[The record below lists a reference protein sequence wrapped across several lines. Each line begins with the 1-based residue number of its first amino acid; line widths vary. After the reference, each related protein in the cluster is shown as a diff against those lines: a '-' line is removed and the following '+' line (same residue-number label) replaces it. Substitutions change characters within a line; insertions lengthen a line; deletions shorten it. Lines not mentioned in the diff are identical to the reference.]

1 MLKPLSAFAALAVL
15 SAAAAFADTHAVTP
29 PPAALGAQQQSLP
42 PVDTM
47 TCDQMSAEM
56 MTAGQQMHGQLD
68 PQFGV
73 EANAMQQET
82 QQKQREAQQQVANPM
97 CYIPFMGMACAAQQ
111 QREQQ
116 QAQADAPRQ
125 QARMQAQM
133 DRLNNSMAG
142 IDQQRMMAMSN
153 RFEAQHCQAPM
164 RQSGQTPN

>member
-1 MLKPLSAFAALAVL
+1 MLKPLSAFAALAIFTTAVAL
-15 SAAAAFADTHAVTP
+15 ADTHPTA
-29 PPAALGAQQQSLP
+29 PPAAQAQQQTLP

-47 TCDQMSAEM
+47 TCDQMMAEM
-56 MTAGQQMHGQLD
+56 TTAGQQMHGQLD

-73 EANAMQQET
+73 EANAMAQEA
-82 QQKQREAQQQVANPM
+82 QQKQREAQQQAMNPA
-97 CYIPFMGMACAAQQ
+97 CFIPFVGMVCAAQQ
-111 QREQQ
+111 QQQQQ

-153 RFEAQHCQAPM
+153 RFQAQHCQ
-164 RQSGQTPN
+164 TPQG